1 MPTPATLSAPVA
13 IIGAGP
19 VGLAAAAHLATR
31 DIPFVVYESGD
42 SAGHAVRQWGHVKVF
57 SPWRFN
63 IDAAARALLDGT
75 GWTAPDPA
83 RYPTGNELVDDYLA
97 PLAAHETIAP
107 RVRLN
112 HRVTAVAR
120 ERADLMRNAGRARQP
135 FVLRIDT
142 PEGLV
147 EQRASAIIDASG
159 TWSIPNPIGANGL
172 PAMGEEALRDRI
184 TTGIPDV
191 AGALRSRFAGKRV
204 LVVGGGHSAFNIL
217 QDLKALREHDPA
229 TTIEWAI
236 RRPTSRHIFGGGA
249 DDALPERGALGQRV
263 ARMVEDGSVR
273 LHANIRVTRLT
284 SDTNGISVHSGDEM
298 LPAVDEIIVATGFRP
313 DLSILRELRLDL
325 DPAVEAPSA
334 LAPLIDPNVHSCGSV
349 PPHGYEELKHPDP
362 DVYVVGM
369 KSYGRAPT
377 FLMMTGYEQVRSI
390 CAALAGDMEGARN
403 VELALPETGV
413 CSSNRPG
420 DPNAEGGVGTADG
433 CCGPA
438 SEATLTEDE
447 AACCT
452 PVATTGGCCS
462 STPEPE
468 LITIGARRH
477 RTVAG

>member
-1 MPTPATLSAPVA
+1 MSTQPNPVA

-42 SAGHAVRQWGHVKVF
+42 GVGYIIRQWGHVKVF

-63 IDAAARALLDGT
+63 IDSSAQPLLEQTD
-75 GWTAPDPA
+75 WAAPDSS
-83 RYPTGNELVDDYLA
+83 RYPTGNEIVDDYLV
-97 PLAAHETIAP
+97 PLAAHQSISP
-107 RVRLN
+107 HLRFN

-120 ERADLMRNAGRARQP
+120 ERADLMRTAGRTRQP
-135 FVLRIDT
+135 FVLHIST
-142 PEGLV
+142 PDGVV
-147 EQRASAIIDASG
+147 ERDASAIIDASG
-159 TWSIPNPIGANGL
+159 TWTAPNPIGANGL
-172 PAMGEEALRDRI
+172 PAMGEDALADQI

-191 AGALRSRFAGKRV
+191 LHTERERFAGKRV
-204 LVVGGGHSAFNIL
+204 LVIGSGHSAFNVL
-217 QDLKALREHDPA
+217 QDLAALREQVPK

-249 DDALPERGALGQRV
+249 DDALPERGALGQRI
-263 ARMVEDGSVR
+263 AQLLRENAIQ
-273 LHANIRVTRLT
+273 LHTNAHINRLT
-284 SDTNGISVHSGDEM
+284 SDSDGIVAHSGADA
-298 LPAVDEIIVATGFRP
+298 LPAVDEIIVVTGFRP

-325 DPAVEAPSA
+325 DPAVEAPKA

-390 CAALAGDMEGARN
+390 TAAIAGDMEAARK
-403 VELALPETGV
+403 VELVLPETGV
-413 CSSNRPG
+413 CSTNRLG
-420 DPNAEGGVGTADG
+420 DPDAENSLGESSS

-438 SEATLTEDE
+438 TDITLAEDE

-452 PVATTGGCCS
+452 PGATAGGCCS

-468 LITIGARRH
+468 LITIRERKR